1 MKGNNMPYII
11 SKEKLNK
18 FNNLNNYFVI
28 TDFDRTLTTA
38 ESEPTMGVI
47 PQYLGGECLEKRT
60 KIYEHYRPL
69 ELDYTIEE
77 NKKQQIMKEWA
88 KESFTLLTKY
98 ITKEGIE
105 NALLDANLYLR
116 DGAKEFLQEM
126 NNNDV
131 PVIIMSSGI
140 GNIVKAFLEKENCM
154 FNNIKIVSNFF
165 EFNNGITT
173 INMDK
178 IMATSNKEYIRIPE
192 KIRNQIEER
201 EKALVFGDLIEDI
214 KMIDKEKL
222 QNTLTFGFLD
232 ENAEQNLERYKENF
246 DIILTGNDNFN
257 TVRKI
262 LKNKEENNGNKL
274 V

>member
-1 MKGNNMPYII
+1 
-11 SKEKLNK
+11 
-18 FNNLNNYFVI
+18 
-28 TDFDRTLTTA
+28 
-38 ESEPTMGVI
+38 
-47 PQYLGGECLEKRT
+47 
-60 KIYEHYRPL
+60 
-69 ELDYTIEE
+69 
-77 NKKQQIMKEWA
+77 MKEWA

-105 NALLDANLYLR
+105 NALLDAKLYLR

-126 NNNDV
+126 NNNNV

-173 INMDK
+173 INMDN
-178 IMATSNKEYIRIPE
+178 IMATSNKEYRRIPE
-192 KIRNQIEER
+192 NIRNQIEER

-232 ENAEQNLERYKENF
+232 ESIEQNLERYKENF
-246 DIILTGNDNFN
+246 DIVLTENDNFN
-257 TVRKI
+257 TVRNI

>member
-1 MKGNNMPYII
+1 MPYII

-98 ITKEGIE
+98 ITKKGIE

-126 NNNDV
+126 NNNNI

-192 KIRNQIEER
+192 NIRNQIEER

>member
-1 MKGNNMPYII
+1 MSYITN
-11 SKEKLNK
+11 KEKLNK
-18 FNNLNNYFVI
+18 FKNLNNYFVI

-88 KESFTLLTKY
+88 KESFTLLTQY
-98 ITKEGIE
+98 ITREGIE
-105 NALLDANLYLR
+105 NALVNANLHLR
-116 DGAKEFLQEM
+116 PGAKEFLEEM
-126 NNNDV
+126 NNNNI

-154 FNNIKIVSNFF
+154 FNNIRIVSNFF

-173 INMDK
+173 INMEN
-178 IMATSNKEYIRIPE
+178 IMATSNKEYSRIPE
-192 KIRNQIEER
+192 NIRNELEER
-201 EKALVFGDLIEDI
+201 EKALVMGDLIEDI
-214 KMIDKEKL
+214 KMIDKKKL

-232 ENAEQNLERYKENF
+232 ENIEQNLERYKNNF
-246 DIILTGNDNFN
+246 DIVLTKNDDFN
-257 TVRKI
+257 TIRNI
-262 LKNKEENNGNKL
+262 IKNKEEKYGNKL

>member
-1 MKGNNMPYII
+1 MPYII

-77 NKKQQIMKEWA
+77 NRKQQIMKEWA
-88 KESFTLLTKY
+88 KESFTLLSKY
-98 ITKEGIE
+98 ITKESIK
-105 NALLDANLYLR
+105 NALLDADLYLR
-116 DGAKEFLQEM
+116 PGAKEFLQEM

-140 GNIVKAFLEKENCM
+140 GNIVKSFLEKENCM

-173 INMDK
+173 INMNN
-178 IMATSNKEYIRIPE
+178 IMATSNKEYSRIPE